1 MNDKINKSD
10 QEWKD
15 ALSDESYEVTRK
27 AGTER
32 PFTGKY
38 WDHFDDGTYKC
49 ICCGTELFSSEH
61 KYDSHSGWPSFFD
74 VSNNRNVLSITDKS
88 HGMIRTEV
96 VCSNCHAHLGHVF
109 DDGPAPTNKRY
120 CINSAALK
128 FINE

>member
-1 MNDKINKSD
+1 MNKINKKDLSKKLTSD
-10 QEWKD
+10 QFDITQNK
-15 ALSDESYEVTRK
+15 
-27 AGTER
+27 GTEP

-38 WDHFDDGTYKC
+38 LNNKQAGSYKC

-61 KYDSHSGWPSFFD
+61 KYDSNSGWPSFFD
-74 VSNNRNVLSITDKS
+74 VSNNQNVLSITDKS

>member
-1 MNDKINKSD
+1 MNKINKKDLSKKLTND
-10 QEWKD
+10 QFDITQNK
-15 ALSDESYEVTRK
+15 
-27 AGTER
+27 GTEL

-38 WDHFDDGTYKC
+38 LNNKQNGSYSC

-74 VSNNRNVLSITDKS
+74 VSNNQNVLSVTDKS

>member
-1 MNDKINKSD
+1 MNKINKKDLSKKLTND
-10 QEWKD
+10 QFDITQNK
-15 ALSDESYEVTRK
+15 
-27 AGTER
+27 GTEP

-38 WDHFDDGTYKC
+38 LNNKQAGSYKC

-74 VSNNRNVLSITDKS
+74 VSNNRNVLSITDKA

>member
-1 MNDKINKSD
+1 MNKINKNELSKKLTSD
-10 QEWKD
+10 QFDITQNK
-15 ALSDESYEVTRK
+15 
-27 AGTER
+27 GTEP

-38 WDHFDDGTYKC
+38 LNNKQVGSYRC
-49 ICCGTELFSSEH
+49 ICCGTELFSSKH
-61 KYDSHSGWPSFFD
+61 KYDSNSGWPSFFD
-74 VSNNRNVLSITDKS
+74 VSSNQNVLLITDKS

-120 CINSAALK
+120 CINSAALN

>member
-1 MNDKINKSD
+1 MNKTNKNELSKKLTSD
-10 QEWKD
+10 Q
-15 ALSDESYEVTRK
+15 YNVTQNK
-27 AGTER
+27 GTEP

-38 WDHFDDGTYKC
+38 LNNKQAGSYRC

-61 KYDSHSGWPSFFD
+61 KYDSNSGWPSFFD
-74 VSNNRNVLSITDKS
+74 VSNNQNVLLITDKS

>member
-1 MNDKINKSD
+1 MNKINKNELSKKLTSD
-10 QEWKD
+10 QFDITQNK
-15 ALSDESYEVTRK
+15 
-27 AGTER
+27 GTEP

-38 WDHFDDGTYKC
+38 LNNKQVGSYRC

-74 VSNNRNVLSITDKS
+74 VSSNQNVSLITDKS

>member
-1 MNDKINKSD
+1 MNKINKNELSKKLTSD
-10 QEWKD
+10 QFNITQNK
-15 ALSDESYEVTRK
+15 
-27 AGTER
+27 GTEP

-38 WDHFDDGTYKC
+38 LNNKQAGSYKC

-74 VSNNRNVLSITDKS
+74 VSNNKNVLLVTDKS

>member
-1 MNDKINKSD
+1 MNKTNKNELSKKLTSD
-10 QEWKD
+10 QFDITQNK
-15 ALSDESYEVTRK
+15 
-27 AGTER
+27 GTEP

-38 WDHFDDGTYKC
+38 LNNKQAGSYKC

-74 VSNNRNVLSITDKS
+74 VSNDQNVLSITDKS

>member
-1 MNDKINKSD
+1 MNKTNKNELSKKLTSD
-10 QEWKD
+10 QFNITQNK
-15 ALSDESYEVTRK
+15 
-27 AGTER
+27 GTEP

-38 WDHFDDGTYKC
+38 LNNKQAGSYRC

-74 VSNNRNVLSITDKS
+74 VSNNQNVLSITDKS

>member
-1 MNDKINKSD
+1 MNKTNKNELSKKLTSD
-10 QEWKD
+10 QFNITQNK
-15 ALSDESYEVTRK
+15 
-27 AGTER
+27 GTEP

-38 WDHFDDGTYKC
+38 LNNKLAGMYKC
-49 ICCGTELFSSEH
+49 VCCGTELFSSEH

-74 VSNNRNVLSITDKS
+74 VSNNKNVLLVTDKS

-128 FINE
+128 FFDE

>member
-1 MNDKINKSD
+1 MNKLNKNELSKKLTSD
-10 QEWKD
+10 QFDITQNK
-15 ALSDESYEVTRK
+15 
-27 AGTER
+27 GTEP

-38 WDHFDDGTYKC
+38 LNNKQAGSYRC
-49 ICCGTELFSSEH
+49 VCCGTELFSSEH
-61 KYDSHSGWPSFFD
+61 KYDSNSGWPSFYD
-74 VSNNRNVLSITDKS
+74 VSNDNVLSIIDKS

>member
-1 MNDKINKSD
+1 MNKINKKDLSKKLTND
-10 QEWKD
+10 QFDITQNK
-15 ALSDESYEVTRK
+15 
-27 AGTER
+27 GTEP

-38 WDHFDDGTYKC
+38 LNNKQAGSYKC

-74 VSNNRNVLSITDKS
+74 VSNNQNVLLITDKS

>member
-1 MNDKINKSD
+1 MNKINKKDLSKKLTSD
-10 QEWKD
+10 QFDITQNK
-15 ALSDESYEVTRK
+15 
-27 AGTER
+27 GTEP

-38 WDHFDDGTYKC
+38 LNNKQVGSYRC

>member
-1 MNDKINKSD
+1 MNKTNKNELSKKLTSD
-10 QEWKD
+10 QFNITQNK
-15 ALSDESYEVTRK
+15 
-27 AGTER
+27 GTEP

-38 WDHFDDGTYKC
+38 LNNKQAGSYKC

-74 VSNNRNVLSITDKS
+74 VSNNQNVLSITDKS

>member
-1 MNDKINKSD
+1 MNKINKNELSKKLTSD
-10 QEWKD
+10 QFD
-15 ALSDESYEVTRK
+15 VTQNK
-27 AGTER
+27 GTEL

-38 WDHFDDGTYKC
+38 LNNKQNGSYSC

-74 VSNNRNVLSITDKS
+74 VSNNQNVLSVTDKS

>member
-1 MNDKINKSD
+1 MNKINKKDLSKKLTND
-10 QEWKD
+10 QFDITQNK
-15 ALSDESYEVTRK
+15 
-27 AGTER
+27 GTEP

-38 WDHFDDGTYKC
+38 LNNKQVGSYRC

-74 VSNNRNVLSITDKS
+74 VSNNKNVLSITDKS

>member
-1 MNDKINKSD
+1 MNKTNKNELSKKLTSD
-10 QEWKD
+10 QFNITQNK
-15 ALSDESYEVTRK
+15 
-27 AGTER
+27 GTEP

-38 WDHFDDGTYKC
+38 LNNKQVWSYWC

-74 VSNNRNVLSITDKS
+74 VSNNKNVLLVTDKS

-96 VCSNCHAHLGHVF
+96 VCNNCHAHLGHVF

>member
-1 MNDKINKSD
+1 MNKLNKNELSKKLTSD
-10 QEWKD
+10 QFNITQNK
-15 ALSDESYEVTRK
+15 
-27 AGTER
+27 GTEP

-38 WDHFDDGTYKC
+38 LNNKQAGSYIC

-74 VSNNRNVLSITDKS
+74 VSKDNVLSIIDKS

>member
-1 MNDKINKSD
+1 MNKLNKNELSKKLTSD
-10 QEWKD
+10 QFDITQNK
-15 ALSDESYEVTRK
+15 
-27 AGTER
+27 GTEP

-38 WDHFDDGTYKC
+38 LNNKQAGSYRC
-49 ICCGTELFSSEH
+49 VCCGTELFSSEH
-61 KYDSHSGWPSFFD
+61 KYDSNSGWPSFYD
-74 VSNNRNVLSITDKS
+74 VSNDNVLSIIDKS

-96 VCSNCHAHLGHVF
+96 VCGNCHAHLGHVF

>member
-1 MNDKINKSD
+1 MNKTNKNELSKKLTSD
-10 QEWKD
+10 QFNITQNK
-15 ALSDESYEVTRK
+15 
-27 AGTER
+27 GTEP

-38 WDHFDDGTYKC
+38 LNNKQAGSYRC

-74 VSNNRNVLSITDKS
+74 VSNNQNVLLITDKS

>member
-1 MNDKINKSD
+1 MNKINKNELSKKLTSD
-10 QEWKD
+10 QFDITQNK
-15 ALSDESYEVTRK
+15 
-27 AGTER
+27 GTEP

-38 WDHFDDGTYKC
+38 LNNKQAGSYKC

-74 VSNNRNVLSITDKS
+74 VSNNQNVLSITDKS